1 MRYYRNL
8 TLTPLY
14 LALGA
19 AAIGI
24 IALIVI
30 KKKK

>member
-1 MRYYRNL
+1 MRYYRN
-8 TLTPLY
+8 LTPLY

-24 IALIVI
+24 IAFIVI